1 MHNLIHI
8 QIKTKTRSL
17 VSIGDNIR
25 KIRTIR
31 GYSQQF
37 LADSIG
43 ISQSKLNRIE
53 NGKSDLSVD
62 HLMQICEVLESG
74 FNEILQTSNNFKK
87 SFPKSEIKKPEL
99 IYEEHIRPLKE
110 EMRALRNQ
118 VSEISCLLKKQKT

>member
-1 MHNLIHI
+1 M
-8 QIKTKTRSL
+8 
-17 VSIGDNIR
+17 SIGDNIR